1 MKVLSWNVN
10 SIRVRKDQ
18 LLSIIKKENPDIIC
32 LQETKTMDNNF
43 PKEILEKKGYF
54 VYLNGIQ
61 SYNGVAIISKIEA
74 NKISSRKFCN
84 QDDARHIQANFK
96 NFSIHSIYVPA
107 GGDIPDVND
116 NEKFGHKLKFL
127 DEMATFLKFD
137 KNRINIVCGDLN
149 VSPNEDDVW
158 SHRQLQNVVS
168 HTKVE
173 REKLIKIMNKG
184 KFIDTTRMFISPPEN
199 VFTWWSYRS
208 KDFKKNNRGRRLDH
222 IWITDNKKVKSINAK
237 IITETRSLHQPSD
250 HVPLSYEFKLG

>member
-18 LLSIIKKENPDIIC
+18 LFSVVKKENPDFIC
-32 LQETKTMDNNF
+32 LQETKTVDNHF
-43 PKEILEKKGYF
+43 PREILEKKGYF
-54 VYLNGIQ
+54 VYVNGIQ

-84 QDDARHIQANFK
+84 QNDARHIQADFK
-96 NFSIHSIYVPA
+96 NFSIHSLYVPA
-107 GGDIPDVND
+107 GGDIPDVNN

-127 DEMATFLKFD
+127 DEMANFFNFD

>member
-18 LLSIIKKENPDIIC
+18 LFSVVKKENPDFIC
-32 LQETKTMDNNF
+32 LQETKTVDNHF
-43 PKEILEKKGYF
+43 PREILEKKGYF
-54 VYLNGIQ
+54 VYVNGIQ

-84 QDDARHIQANFK
+84 QNDARHIQADFK
-96 NFSIHSIYVPA
+96 NFSIHSLYVPA
-107 GGDIPDVND
+107 GGDIPDVNN

-127 DEMATFLKFD
+127 DEMANFFNFD

-237 IITETRSLHQPSD
+237 IIAETRSLHQPSD

>member
-18 LLSIIKKENPDIIC
+18 LLSVIKKENPDFIC
-32 LQETKTMDNNF
+32 LQETKTVDNHF
-43 PKEILEKKGYF
+43 PREILEKKGYF
-54 VYLNGIQ
+54 VYVNGIQ

-137 KNRINIVCGDLN
+137 KNRA
-149 VSPNEDDVW
+149 SQ
-158 SHRQLQNVVS
+158 S
-168 HTKVE
+168 
-173 REKLIKIMNKG
+173 
-184 KFIDTTRMFISPPEN
+184 
-199 VFTWWSYRS
+199 
-208 KDFKKNNRGRRLDH
+208 
-222 IWITDNKKVKSINAK
+222 
-237 IITETRSLHQPSD
+237 
-250 HVPLSYEFKLG
+250 

>member
-18 LLSIIKKENPDIIC
+18 LFSVVKKENPDFIC
-32 LQETKTMDNNF
+32 LQETKTVDNHF
-43 PKEILEKKGYF
+43 PREILEKKGYF
-54 VYLNGIQ
+54 VYVNGIQ

-84 QDDARHIQANFK
+84 QNDARHIQADFK
-96 NFSIHSIYVPA
+96 NFSIHSLYVPA
-107 GGDIPDVND
+107 GGDIPDVNN

-127 DEMATFLKFD
+127 DEMANFFNFD

-184 KFIDTTRMFISPPEN
+184 KFIDTTRKFISPPEN